1 MLLPSSASTSTLVEV
16 SLIITLNHINV
27 TSASIYLAAV
37 PTYLAAAPIYVA
49 AASNRKS
56 ILTLDSDLYDDLDIS

>member
-1 MLLPSSASTSTLVEV
+1 M
-16 SLIITLNHINV
+16 

-49 AASNRKS
+49 AASEKYKKSVWLIFYETVRFYANSKRKFKLLEEHNDTYS
-56 ILTLDSDLYDDLDIS
+56 LPI